1 MKTVTYK
8 NSHGRNTSKA
18 MSKENASRTLR
29 PYECPFCPKAF
40 YRLEHQTRHIR
51 THTGEKPHAC
61 TFPGCVK
68 RFSRSDELTRHS
80 RIHNN
85 TRTKRGHVQFLYNN
99 IGVFGIQTPVA
110 STAGTF
116 QPHTLQGL
124 PVANVT
130 SSVHVSPCSA
140 ECMHGSNNSQKV
152 STLYPQILPVPLD
165 DMHVLA
171 AAAFQQLEKRNIS
184 EVRTSKQNSSARTC
198 LRHSCLDEM
207 RAGSLPSLPISNE
220 F

>member
-1 MKTVTYK
+1 MANR
-8 NSHGRNTSKA
+8 NSHGKKSAKTTG
-18 MSKENASRTLR
+18 KENASKTLR

-68 RFSRSDELTRHS
+68 RFSRSDELTRHA

-85 TRTKRGHVQFLYNN
+85 VRAKREHVRFLYNN
-99 IGVFGIQTPVA
+99 TGAFGLQTPIV
-110 STAGTF
+110 STTGTF
-116 QPHTLQGL
+116 QPYTLQGL
-124 PVANVT
+124 PIANMV
-130 SSVHVSPCSA
+130 SPVHVSPCSA
-140 ECMHGSNNSQKV
+140 GCMYGSNNSQKNPAMH
-152 STLYPQILPVPLD
+152 SQIVPVPLD

-171 AAAFQQLEKRNIS
+171 AAAFQQLEKRNTPEIHTPKHDFS
-184 EVRTSKQNSSARTC
+184 HSC
-198 LRHSCLDEM
+198 LQHSCLDETQT
-207 RAGSLPSLPISNE
+207 GSVRPLPVSNE

>member
-1 MKTVTYK
+1 MTNKASHAKDVTK
-8 NSHGRNTSKA
+8 LAGKESSSK
-18 MSKENASRTLR
+18 TLR

-68 RFSRSDELTRHS
+68 RFSRSDELTRHL

-85 TRTKRGHVQFLYNN
+85 RVKRDHMQFLYNTSEPYN
-99 IGVFGIQTPVA
+99 IRRPIVTTTNGFQPY
-110 STAGTF
+110 TF
-116 QPHTLQGL
+116 QDLHIANTMSPHMT
-124 PVANVT
+124 
-130 SSVHVSPCSA
+130 CSA
-140 ECMHGSNNSQKV
+140 ECFYGSSHHQKTHMMHSQ
-152 STLYPQILPVPLD
+152 IMPVPLD

-171 AAAFQQLEKRNIS
+171 AAAFQQLEKRNSS
-184 EVRTSKQNSSARTC
+184 EIHNPNENYSIHSYLQNDCLNGSQSGLVRYLAITNK
-198 LRHSCLDEM
+198 
-207 RAGSLPSLPISNE
+207 

>member
-1 MKTVTYK
+1 MRTVTTR
-8 NSHGRNTSKA
+8 NSHEKNTTRA
-18 MSKENASRTLR
+18 VGKENASKALR

-80 RIHNN
+80 RIHSNV
-85 TRTKRGHVQFLYNN
+85 RAKREHVQFLYNN
-99 IGVFGIQTPVA
+99 AGTFKIQTPVIPG
-110 STAGTF
+110 AGMF
-116 QPHTLQGL
+116 QPYTLQGL
-124 PVANVT
+124 PIANMV
-130 SSVHVSPCSA
+130 SPVHVSPCSTG
-140 ECMHGSNNSQKV
+140 CMYGPSNSQKM
-152 STLYPQILPVPLD
+152 STMHPQIVPVPLD

-171 AAAFQQLEKRNIS
+171 AAAFQQLEKNTS
-184 EVRTSKQNSSARTC
+184 EVHNPKQDSST
-198 LRHSCLDEM
+198 HSCLQHSCLGEI
-207 RAGSLPSLPISNE
+207 RTRSLHSLPITNE